1 MKVSLHSVPWVKIG
15 PNSTWINEIAK
26 NTLLYTTKNAYHDRV
41 KMPFA
46 CRLKSLKN
54 LTVFSTIG
62 TDSVD
67 R

>member
-1 MKVSLHSVPWVKIG
+1 MRVSLHLVPWVKIG
-15 PNSTWINEIAK
+15 PNSNRINDLA
-26 NTLLYTTKNAYHDRV
+26 NNALLYTTKNAYHDRL
-41 KMPFA
+41 KMPFT